1 MAADAPREV
10 AAASDAL
17 TAAAAAVTGPD
28 TPTNAAVKSAPPKW
42 AVWALVLAGP
52 AVSAMLVGCV
62 LLLAFVFWPGA
73 LAWRSESIGEK
84 IVLGVSSVAMA
95 LAIILGLVVFRLA
108 SGGLKSVSAKAL
120 GGSLEINTDD
130 DLTAGSDGP

>member
-1 MAADAPREV
+1 MAADEPREAV
-10 AAASDAL
+10 AAL
-17 TAAAAAVTGPD
+17 TSAAAAVSGPD
-28 TPTNAAVKSAPPKW
+28 TPTNATVKTTPPKW

-52 AVSAMLVGCV
+52 AVSVMLCGCV

-84 IVLGVSSVAMA
+84 IVLGVSSVAMG

-120 GGSLEINTDD
+120 GGSLEINTEDD
-130 DLTAGSDGP
+130 Q